1 MPGSSRCFRSLSG
14 SLPQEPTA
22 APAARLDHLPLLA
35 RMSLLEDLFVGDVRQ
50 GGILPRLRALEA
62 EVALQGQAAA
72 EAQGVKPRME
82 ALEGLLRD
90 QGRLPCEGQ
99 QAREAA
105 ALDAGRAAAAALEV
119 PWLAVA
125 VPHALELAPDR
136 EADEGSGAAEPEVP
150 KLEPVTAER
159 SGGCPQES
167 GRGSRFEAP
176 YWPSGALLV
185 TTAGR
190 GLENRC
196 AWTPGG
202 VSGYLF

>member
-1 MPGSSRCFRSLSG
+1 
-14 SLPQEPTA
+14 
-22 APAARLDHLPLLA
+22 
-35 RMSLLEDLFVGDVRQ
+35 MSLLEDLFVGDVRQ

-99 QAREAA
+99 QAREAT

-119 PWLAVA
+119 PRLAVA

-150 KLEPVTAER
+150 KPEPVAAER
-159 SGGCPQES
+159 SGGCPQGELDDLQGEVTLRAELQTEWVARS
-167 GRGSRFEAP
+167 QETHEAEEKRQRLERAAQSATEAGV
-176 YWPSGALLV
+176 PSPAASLPKLSCLQDPPPP
-185 TTAGR
+185 R
-190 GLENRC
+190 QC
-196 AWTPGG
+196 
-202 VSGYLF
+202 